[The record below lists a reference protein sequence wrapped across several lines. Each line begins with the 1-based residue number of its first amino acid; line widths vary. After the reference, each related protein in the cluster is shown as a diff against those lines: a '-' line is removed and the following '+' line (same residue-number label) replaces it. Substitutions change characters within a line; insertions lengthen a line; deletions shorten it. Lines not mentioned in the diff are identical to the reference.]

1 MDNRLSADEQAP
13 SFGVMAYVG
22 IIVGICLAIVK
33 TFVWSKGVYTSEVFG
48 YALAGALIPGA
59 IAYAIAGRKKVRNPN
74 RFAIWFVSLCIFFL
88 LLELAH
94 R

>member
-1 MDNRLSADEQAP
+1 MSKEPAADPEAQGFSVPA
-13 SFGVMAYVG
+13 SIAV
-22 IIVGICLAIVK
+22 IVGILLAILK
-33 TFVWSKGVYTSEVFG
+33 AFVWSKGVFTAEVFG

-74 RFAIWFVSLCIFFL
+74 RFALSFLLLCIFFL
-88 LLELAH
+88 LLELSH

>member
-1 MDNRLSADEQAP
+1 
-13 SFGVMAYVG
+13 
-22 IIVGICLAIVK
+22 
-33 TFVWSKGVYTSEVFG
+33 VFG
-48 YALAGALIPGA
+48 YALAAAVIPGA

-74 RFAIWFVSLCIFFL
+74 KFALSFLLLSIFFL